1 MTRDEAKHL
10 LPIIKAFSE
19 GKTIQRIEKYN
30 GMDCAVDIKSA
41 DINFDSYPSEY
52 YRIKPTPKYRPFK
65 DAEECWNEMLKHQP
79 VGWIKNRKGSY
90 NCITCVNKESDE
102 ECVSFSGDECDFEY
116 LFEDAKFYD
125 GAPFGVKEESEG

>member
-41 DINFDSYPSEY
+41 DINFDS
-52 YRIKPTPKYRPFK
+52 
-65 DAEECWNEMLKHQP
+65 
-79 VGWIKNRKGSY
+79 
-90 NCITCVNKESDE
+90 
-102 ECVSFSGDECDFEY
+102 
-116 LFEDAKFYD
+116 
-125 GAPFGVKEESEG
+125 

>member
-79 VGWIKNRKGSY
+79 VGW
-90 NCITCVNKESDE
+90 
-102 ECVSFSGDECDFEY
+102 
-116 LFEDAKFYD
+116 
-125 GAPFGVKEESEG
+125 